1 MCEVEVNQKRKS
13 NLALSK
19 LQQLLGTWLMKKE
32 YVTNG
37 VQLQVE
43 DGERELKDH
52 VEYVMVC
59 GDGTL
64 THLPSV
70 NIIYW

>member
-1 MCEVEVNQKRKS
+1 MLRGWERAE
-13 NLALSK
+13 LS
-19 LQQLLGTWLMKKE
+19 LLG
-32 YVTNG
+32 G

>member
-1 MCEVEVNQKRKS
+1 MCEVEVNLKRKS
-13 NLALSK
+13 NLAHSK
-19 LQQLLGTWLMKKE
+19 LEQLLTPWLRKME

-37 VQLQVE
+37 VQIQVE
-43 DGERELKDH
+43 DGELKDH

-59 GDGTL
+59 GDGNT

>member
-1 MCEVEVNQKRKS
+1 MCEVEVSLKRKS
-13 NLALSK
+13 NLDQSK
-19 LQQLLGTWLMKKE
+19 LEQLLGPWLRKRE

-37 VQLQVE
+37 VQIQVE
-43 DGERELKDH
+43 DGELKDH

-59 GDGTL
+59 GDGTSMS

-70 NIIYW
+70 NITYW